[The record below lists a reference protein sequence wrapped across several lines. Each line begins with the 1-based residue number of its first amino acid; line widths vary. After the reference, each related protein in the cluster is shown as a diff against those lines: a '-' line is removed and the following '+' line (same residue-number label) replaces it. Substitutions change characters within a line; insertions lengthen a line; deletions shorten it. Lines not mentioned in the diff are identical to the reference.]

1 MMVLFNINIDYCY
14 HNYKNKVNRGY
25 IPMIL

>member
-1 MMVLFNINIDYCY
+1 MMVLFNNNINYSY
-14 HNYKNKVNRGY
+14 HKYKNKVNREY